1 MDEVLGREKV
11 ENKSDY
17 RGKPPLWRDFGASII
32 NKTP

>member
-1 MDEVLGREKV
+1 MDEVGGREKV

-17 RGKPPLWRDFGASII
+17 CGKPPLWKDFRASII